1 MLCINVLMS
10 LTCFFNVVIFCEIS
24 VPIVWF
30 ASVSCENALE
40 FAANAVPK
48 FETVSSNVA
57 SSQPCFV
64 GWTLAPYPRN
74 VAVVYIHRVD
84 FMLLATTLE
93 KLPRLVYFV

>member
-1 MLCINVLMS
+1 MK
-10 LTCFFNVVIFCEIS
+10 FCEIS

-48 FETVSSNVA
+48 FEIVSSNVA

-64 GWTLAPYPRN
+64 GWTLAPYPRD
-74 VAVVYIHRVD
+74 VAIVSVSSR
-84 FMLLATTLE
+84 
-93 KLPRLVYFV
+93 RL

>member
-1 MLCINVLMS
+1 MS
-10 LTCFFNVVIFCEIS
+10 LICFCDAVIFCEIS

-57 SSQPCFV
+57 SSQPFFA
-64 GWTLAPYPRN
+64 GWTLAPYPRD
-74 VAVVYIHRVD
+74 VAVVSVSSH
-84 FMLLATTLE
+84 
-93 KLPRLVYFV
+93 KL

>member
-1 MLCINVLMS
+1 MS
-10 LTCFFNVVIFCEIS
+10 LICFCNAVIFCEIS

-48 FETVSSNVA
+48 LETISSNVA

-64 GWTLAPYPRN
+64 GWTLAPYPRD
-74 VAVVYIHRVD
+74 VAVVSVSSC
-84 FMLLATTLE
+84 
-93 KLPRLVYFV
+93 RL

>member
-1 MLCINVLMS
+1 M
-10 LTCFFNVVIFCEIS
+10 IFCEIS

-64 GWTLAPYPRN
+64 GWTLAPYPWD
-74 VAVVYIHRVD
+74 VAVVSVSSR
-84 FMLLATTLE
+84 
-93 KLPRLVYFV
+93 RL